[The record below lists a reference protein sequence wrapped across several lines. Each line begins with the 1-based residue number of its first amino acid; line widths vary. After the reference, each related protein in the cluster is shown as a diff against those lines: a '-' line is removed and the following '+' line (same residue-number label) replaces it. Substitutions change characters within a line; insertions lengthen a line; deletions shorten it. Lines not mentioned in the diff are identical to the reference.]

1 MLYGT
6 LQLYISDHTY
16 LRVDIGIANW
26 LQLYIVEF
34 FARTTHSITEVGE
47 FLILCLP
54 VLSKGPK
61 VTRV

>member
-1 MLYGT
+1 MVLYSCI
-6 LQLYISDHTY
+6 YPIIPY
-16 LRVDIGIANW
+16 LVDIGIANW